1 MNFDNPQMVESI
13 AYDLMLADW
22 PRGLQRARINDIAN
36 GKPPY
41 TEEEVEKNQI
51 PVNINDLTHT
61 RSMHDARSQFYSA
74 FLKPP
79 HFFLP
84 KIDIGPKHKR
94 QEWNMIAASKAARVM
109 KRSLPYFEAMRS
121 RFALLVLHGEGPS
134 AWEDR
139 DKWCPDPMGI
149 DDVLLPSNTLLTM
162 KNLPFYLT
170 RGSFTAPELIRQT
183 TGSKVDPGWNLDLV
197 QSCLVWMDSQMMM
210 LRNNN
215 WPEFW
220 SPEKQGE
227 RIKAGA
233 WYCGDQA
240 PRIDY
245 FNFYFWTDEGKRQGW
260 RRRMILDPWS
270 TPIASGAGWTMSRR
284 SDGIYN
290 KPKNG
295 KGDDVSG
302 FLFNPGNRVYAKKLS
317 DLITFQFADLS
328 AVSPF
333 HVDTVRS
340 LGWLLHAVCHMQN
353 RMRCAVNKH
362 ILENLNPLFQ
372 CKSEED
378 FQRALKVQLINYGF
392 LDESIRLVPA
402 AERYQ
407 IQAALAEMGLNE
419 NRQLISDSTS
429 NWAQQK
435 NYSSDRTEKTKF
447 QVMAEVSAASSMI
460 SAALLQA
467 YAYQGFE
474 YQTIWERMLKKNS
487 RDPDC
492 REVRTALL
500 KAEIPEEYLEP
511 ECWDV
516 EPERV
521 MGAGNKTMEMA
532 IAEWLMQNRM
542 AYDSQAQQEILR
554 DVTLLVT
561 DDATR
566 TRAYVP
572 DGPRA
577 ISNSQH
583 DAQLSLAVILMGKQ
597 VAPVEGQDHKQ
608 VIGVWMAE
616 LTNMIQQ
623 VEQRGGMAN
632 PQELVGLKNLSEH
645 IKAQIGMVARD
656 PEEKEYEKQQMDLIG
671 RADNLIKG
679 YEQRLMEAMKQR
691 QQQGNGQG
699 GLDPKDAA
707 KIKATMIGAEAKR
720 QNLRES
726 HALRMAQN
734 TLKFQEQLQQD
745 RQKKALELQGDM
757 AQRQLEQHA
766 LDLKTAGEIKRN
778 RMRSFSE

>member
-1 MNFDNPQMVESI
+1 MNFNDPQMVESI
-13 AYDLMLADW
+13 AYDLKLGDW

-41 TEEEVEKNQI
+41 TQEEVEKNNI

-74 FLKPP
+74 FLKPQ
-79 HFFLP
+79 HFFTAKL
-84 KIDIGPKHKR
+84 DSGPKHKR
-94 QEWNMIAASKAARVM
+94 QEWNMVATTKAARVM
-109 KRSLPYFEAMRS
+109 KRSLPYFEGMRS
-121 RFALLVLHGEGPS
+121 RFAADVLHGIGPS

-139 DKWCPDPMGI
+139 DKWCPDPMGVE
-149 DDVLLPSNTLLTM
+149 DVLIPVDTLLTM
-162 KNLPFYLT
+162 KNLHFFFIYK
-170 RGSFTAPELIRQT
+170 SMTAPELIKQT
-183 TGSKVDPGWNLDLV
+183 TGPRVDPGWNIDLV
-197 QSCLVWMDSQMMM
+197 QSCLNWMDSQMMA

-227 RIKAGA
+227 RVKEGE
-233 WYCGDQA
+233 WYAGDQA
-240 PRIDY
+240 PRIDC
-245 FNFYFWTDEGKRQGW
+245 FDFYFWSDEGKRTGW

-270 TPIASGAGWTMSRR
+270 TPEAAGSGWSMSRKSESLYTSR
-284 SDGIYN
+284 G
-290 KPKNG
+290 
-295 KGDDVSG
+295 G
-302 FLFNPGNRVYAKKLS
+302 FLFNPGKRVYAKKLS
-317 DLITFQFADLS
+317 ELVTFQFADLS

-333 HVDTVRS
+333 HYHTVRS

-353 RMRCAVNKH
+353 RMRCAVNRH
-362 ILENLNPLFQ
+362 IFENLMQFFR

-392 LDESIRLVPA
+392 IEDSIQMIPQ
-402 AERYQ
+402 AERFQ

-447 QVMAEVSAASSMI
+447 QVMAEVSAATSMI

-474 YQTIWERMLKKNS
+474 YTEIWRRMLKKHS
-487 RDPDC
+487 RDADC
-492 REVRTALL
+492 REVRAALL
-500 KAEIPEEYLEP
+500 AAEIPEEYLEP
-511 ECWDV
+511 DRWEI

-561 DDATR
+561 DDASR
-566 TRAYVP
+566 TKAYVP

-608 VIGVWMAE
+608 VIGVWMDE
-616 LTNMIQQ
+616 LGKTIAQI
-623 VEQRGGMAN
+623 EQRGGMAN
-632 PQELVGLKNLSEH
+632 PQELVGLKNLSAH
-645 IKAQIGMVARD
+645 IKAQIAMVARD
-656 PEEKEYEKQQMDLIG
+656 PEEKEQVKQWMDVMG
-671 RADNLIKG
+671 RADNMIKA
-679 YEQRLMEAMKQR
+679 YEQRLVQAMQE
-691 QQQGNGQG
+691 QQKGNGNG

-707 KIKATMIGAEAKR
+707 KIQGMMLSAQVKAKN
-720 QNLRES
+720 QRES
-726 HALRMAQN
+726 HAQRMAQRN
-734 TLKFQEQLQQD
+734 LQFQQQFEQD
-745 RQKKALELQGDM
+745 KQKKALEIQGEM

-778 RMRSFSE
+778 RMKSFSE